1 MSKRCVFAICHVSP
15 SLSLSPYRS
24 TPTTTTTTFD
34 VDMLSICILPTLP
47 LTHGRNDARM
57 YACTHVRI
65 GTPADKCTQ
74 TITGTWKPL
83 PGDGNMHMV
92 KAHFHCHAP
101 TCIKVE
107 MWNNDTGKLLCRETT
122 LVGGK
127 GTLPGPKKFDEDGQ
141 FKFLFSF
148 SLSFFRS
155 LTLTHAVCAPTP
167 THCPL
172 VHP

>member
-1 MSKRCVFAICHVSP
+1 MSKRYVFAMSLPPSPP
-15 SLSLSPYRS
+15 SLSRFRHFALR
-24 TPTTTTTTFD
+24 
-34 VDMLSICILPTLP
+34 LLLLP
-47 LTHGRNDARM
+47 LPLMLTCFQSLFCRHCFQRTDARTHV
-57 YACTHVRI
+57 CTHVPI

-141 FKFLFSF
+141 FKSLFL
-148 SLSFFRS
+148 SLSFSRS
-155 LTLTHAVCAPTP
+155 LTVSRSHPLCVCTN
-167 THCPL
+167 TYTL
-172 VHP
+172 STS